1 MNFEELYKKIANLD
15 NPAAPLDES
24 LSECM
29 CDGTPDQPAQQD
41 TVNMNVS
48 ITGQGANG
56 IRDLMD
62 ILKNIDKNPA
72 QSVEPIMEPRIS
84 HDEPEELEE
93 PEEEVVIIG
102 RPDES
107 YEEVEPIE
115 PQHEIPAD
123 MILGGEEEELEDDFE
138 NSAKGFS
145 GPKTYGIA
153 AVTAIGDDLLSKGG
167 PSPSSRAPGSNPLR
181 KVDESLVRNLKNLYD
196 EVKSR

>member
-15 NPAAPLDES
+15 KPVKPLDESLDES
-24 LSECM
+24 LSECA
-29 CDGTPDQPAQQD
+29 CDGTPDQPVQQD

-48 ITGQGANG
+48 ITGQGSNG

-62 ILKNIDKNPA
+62 ILKNIDKQPEEPA
-72 QSVEPIMEPRIS
+72 EPMMAPQIS
-84 HDEPEELEE
+84 HDEPEE
-93 PEEEVVIIG
+93 PEEVVVIG
-102 RPDES
+102 NPAES
-107 YEEVEPIE
+107 YEEDEPQE
-115 PQHEIPAD
+115 PQHEVPAD
-123 MILGGEEEELEDDFE
+123 MILGGEEELEDDFE

-153 AVTAIGDDLLSKGG
+153 AVTAIGDDLASKGG

-181 KVDESLVRNLKNLYD
+181 KVDESLIRNLNNLYN